1 MFCLYWLGV
10 SLNAIIG
17 DNGVI
22 TNAQKAKIEAEEAEL
37 WENVQMVLVEGMG
50 QDLDREKYVE
60 EVNKK
65 FESQGLKAKI
75 GLRADG
81 YAVTYGKYS
90 RKVALLN
97 DDLQILGEIVAVEG
111 SSKLWASEAKEDGTL
126 RLTEYKGEREG
137 EIQIPN
143 IIDGQFVTEI
153 GIGLF
158 MSSDITS
165 VNIPEGIEII
175 GKEAFYNCENLNCTI
190 IFPSSLKAIRDSAFY
205 GCIGIVGNLNSI
217 VEQGITT
224 GKNVFAKCG
233 KMTGDI
239 NVLIKTLG
247 DEVTKI
253 EENQFSGFSGVTGKL
268 TIPARITSIEANAF
282 SKCSGLTAI
291 EFEDN
296 SELKSIGNYAFSYCT
311 GLSERLKLP
320 NTVEDIGE
328 HAFYKCSSL
337 SGVDLSN
344 GLKVIEY
351 SAFLDCSNLGGEL
364 IFPVGLNEVKSDS
377 FAWTGSLDV
386 RLADG
391 RKNDFNFGDTSF
403 RNSSVLSVTVCK
415 DDIHIQ
421 LGYHCFWNTGKLE
434 TFNGSDKI
442 NSLAESVFS
451 NSGIKSIDL
460 SGITELPNGTFSE
473 SSLNYLPTIAKMA
486 EYDGSGLAV
495 TKIGSNCFKDCKS
508 LSGDVINY
516 LENSSLISVGDAA
529 FDGCGELTGEFKG
542 SIKNN
547 SGKGNEIQLGSSVF
561 DGTKVIRISEIEVN
575 ENNELILGESVT
587 EIRANQFAN
596 STKFIKKGSNNEEI
610 KVLKIPD
617 KITSIG
623 SGAFSGCISLTG
635 IEIPDSVQKIES
647 SAFKGC
653 TNLSSVNLPKNNSFK
668 KIPDYCFE
676 NCKSLSIID
685 LSFGEDGNNVKKF
698 FVSEIGQCA
707 FRNSGLTEIDLNSVA
722 TLGNAAFSGCTTLE
736 DIGELS
742 NSLIT
747 IPGSCFMKTGLKSVV
762 IPDSVTKIDYWAF
775 AQLDNLSS
783 IEVGNGVTLIPN
795 NFVMGCK
802 NLKKAVFHGT
812 ITRIDERAFASCTNL
827 SEIEITWDALNKIED
842 GAFLNCSSLKYEIEL
857 NKDCYF
863 DEETTFAGS
872 GLKYKRKL

>member
-282 SKCSGLTAI
+282 S
-291 EFEDN
+291 N
-296 SELKSIGNYAFSYCT
+296 
-311 GLSERLKLP
+311 
-320 NTVEDIGE
+320 V
-328 HAFYKCSSL
+328 
-337 SGVDLSN
+337 VD
-344 GLKVIEY
+344 
-351 SAFLDCSNLGGEL
+351 
-364 IFPVGLNEVKSDS
+364 
-377 FAWTGSLDV
+377 
-386 RLADG
+386 
-391 RKNDFNFGDTSF
+391 
-403 RNSSVLSVTVCK
+403 
-415 DDIHIQ
+415 
-421 LGYHCFWNTGKLE
+421 
-434 TFNGSDKI
+434 
-442 NSLAESVFS
+442 
-451 NSGIKSIDL
+451 
-460 SGITELPNGTFSE
+460 
-473 SSLNYLPTIAKMA
+473 
-486 EYDGSGLAV
+486 
-495 TKIGSNCFKDCKS
+495 
-508 LSGDVINY
+508 
-516 LENSSLISVGDAA
+516 
-529 FDGCGELTGEFKG
+529 
-542 SIKNN
+542 
-547 SGKGNEIQLGSSVF
+547 
-561 DGTKVIRISEIEVN
+561 
-575 ENNELILGESVT
+575 
-587 EIRANQFAN
+587 
-596 STKFIKKGSNNEEI
+596 
-610 KVLKIPD
+610 
-617 KITSIG
+617 
-623 SGAFSGCISLTG
+623 
-635 IEIPDSVQKIES
+635 
-647 SAFKGC
+647 
-653 TNLSSVNLPKNNSFK
+653 
-668 KIPDYCFE
+668 
-676 NCKSLSIID
+676 
-685 LSFGEDGNNVKKF
+685 
-698 FVSEIGQCA
+698 
-707 FRNSGLTEIDLNSVA
+707 
-722 TLGNAAFSGCTTLE
+722 
-736 DIGELS
+736 
-742 NSLIT
+742 
-747 IPGSCFMKTGLKSVV
+747 
-762 IPDSVTKIDYWAF
+762 
-775 AQLDNLSS
+775 
-783 IEVGNGVTLIPN
+783 
-795 NFVMGCK
+795 
-802 NLKKAVFHGT
+802 
-812 ITRIDERAFASCTNL
+812 
-827 SEIEITWDALNKIED
+827 
-842 GAFLNCSSLKYEIEL
+842 
-857 NKDCYF
+857 
-863 DEETTFAGS
+863 
-872 GLKYKRKL
+872 